1 VDGSKYVK
9 ERYANIIIKFKKKK
23 IRACEI
29 FVDQFI
35 GGDIDT

>member
-1 VDGSKYVK
+1 VDGSIYVK
-9 ERYANIIIKFKKKK
+9 ERYANIIIKFFKK